1 MLFLQTFPCLNYWL
15 TVRITSLQ
23 QTQKINSMLTTVQV
37 QGTDY
42 NPREEKGYRYRK
54 LDFFFLI
61 LSIYLRKMILI
72 NLQFDEEKNKT

>member
-1 MLFLQTFPCLNYWL
+1 
-15 TVRITSLQ
+15 
-23 QTQKINSMLTTVQV
+23 MLTTVQV